1 MLKRNLAAFAA
12 MLLISTF
19 FLTAAMAESRH
30 SRNKISKQ
38 FVRCL
43 TIKPRLGI
51 AATFRRS

>member
-30 SRNKISKQ
+30 SQEQDQQAIRKVLDDQ
-38 FVRCL
+38 
-43 TIKPRLGI
+43 T
-51 AATFRRS
+51 AA